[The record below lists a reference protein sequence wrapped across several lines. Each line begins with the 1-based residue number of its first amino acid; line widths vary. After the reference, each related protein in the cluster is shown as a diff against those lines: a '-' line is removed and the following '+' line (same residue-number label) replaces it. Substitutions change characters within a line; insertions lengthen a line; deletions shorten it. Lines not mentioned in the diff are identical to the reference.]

1 MSEKRVLAGTYEIIG
16 YLQSGSGGD
25 VYKAYHRRLKKE
37 VVLKKIR
44 HKGVSMNINRQEVDI
59 LKNLRH
65 TYLPQVLDFFMED
78 GEYYTVMTYVPGK
91 SFKQLLNE
99 HAVFSQNQ
107 LIRWGQQLCS
117 ALYYLHSQNPPIIHG
132 DIKPANIMVTPEGNI
147 CLIDFNISFYMDDN
161 TVLGYTDGYT
171 SPEQYIIAL
180 DAQSAKSIPMHD
192 QIDEKSD
199 IYSLGAT
206 FYHLIT
212 GQKLQRN
219 RTGREK
225 DALQTHVSEAFSSVL
240 MKSIEVDRNK
250 RYRTAREFYQAFQN
264 IYKKDKRYRQLLLH
278 QRLIRGGLVTL
289 LGISIVTVGYGVHE
303 MKLEKTEKYND
314 LVAEQVSYRESGDY
328 KKEEDTYKEAVKL
341 LPDKLES
348 YYQNAYTLYEQQEY
362 QKCID
367 FVEYDVLKSEKA
379 DLIDDRIT
387 DIYYLEAESYFEL
400 EEYDKSV
407 EIFDRLFQ
415 YGGFDNLYYRDYA
428 IALAYDGKT
437 DKAQEV
443 LQEAIDHDLTEDS
456 IYYAKG
462 EIEKSMGQTD
472 SAISEFQQCIAVS
485 EDNNL
490 KMRSYVLIS
499 EIYEKNGKLED
510 ERALLLEAK
519 NALPVENQMILL
531 ERLVQTDIELAN
543 QGNTSLRDEAIEVS
557 KEIIT
562 QGWDTYTTYNNLAI
576 LNEKQ
581 GNLGEVESILNQMK
595 ELYGDDYNIEKRFA
609 FLEIDK
615 QEQKANSNR
624 DYSAF
629 ASYYER
635 ARTMYYE
642 QMKNNDTDAEMQLL
656 DNVYQQA
663 VNGGWIR

>member
-1 MSEKRVLAGTYEIIG
+1 
-16 YLQSGSGGD
+16 
-25 VYKAYHRRLKKE
+25 
-37 VVLKKIR
+37 
-44 HKGVSMNINRQEVDI
+44 
-59 LKNLRH
+59 
-65 TYLPQVLDFFMED
+65 
-78 GEYYTVMTYVPGK
+78 
-91 SFKQLLNE
+91 
-99 HAVFSQNQ
+99 
-107 LIRWGQQLCS
+107 
-117 ALYYLHSQNPPIIHG
+117 
-132 DIKPANIMVTPEGNI
+132 MV
-147 CLIDFNISFYMDDN
+147 
-161 TVLGYTDGYT
+161 
-171 SPEQYIIAL
+171 A
-180 DAQSAKSIPMHD
+180 
-192 QIDEKSD
+192 
-199 IYSLGAT
+199 
-206 FYHLIT
+206 
-212 GQKLQRN
+212 
-219 RTGREK
+219 
-225 DALQTHVSEAFSSVL
+225 
-240 MKSIEVDRNK
+240 
-250 RYRTAREFYQAFQN
+250 
-264 IYKKDKRYRQLLLH
+264 
-278 QRLIRGGLVTL
+278 L

-303 MKLEKTEKYND
+303 IKLEKTEKYND

-415 YGGFDNLYYRDYA
+415 YGEFDNLYYRDYA

-472 SAISEFQQCIAVS
+472 SAITEFQQCIAVS

-629 ASYYER
+629 ASYYEH

-656 DNVYQQA
+656 ENVYQQA